1 MLIFR
6 WLVFAL
12 LFAAG
17 VLFAMYA
24 VTNQPRYKRIGF
36 ALFKWTV
43 IAGVFFFAVILMD
56 RLL

>member
-43 IAGVFFFAVILMD
+43 IAGVFFFAVILID
-56 RLL
+56 